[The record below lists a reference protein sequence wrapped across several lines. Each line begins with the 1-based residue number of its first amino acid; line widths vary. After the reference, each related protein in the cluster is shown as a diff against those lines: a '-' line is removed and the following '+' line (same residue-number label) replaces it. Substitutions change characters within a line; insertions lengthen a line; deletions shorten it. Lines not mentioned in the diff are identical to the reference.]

1 MNQINKFTSSRLFSL
16 LGSTRKAR
24 IISASALLLAVCA
37 FGAAG
42 VAPLA
47 PDAADLP
54 VKSVQEAVE
63 MPNLG
68 SQIAALEQQQTNE
81 TYVHEEKIRAGDTL
95 AALL

>member
-1 MNQINKFTSSRLFSL
+1 MNPIHNFTSTRLLSL

-24 IISASALLLAVCA
+24 IISASALFLAVCA

-54 VKSVQEAVE
+54 VKSVQEELKLPDIA
-63 MPNLG
+63 
-68 SQIAALEQQQTNE
+68 SQIATLEQQDSNA
-81 TYVHEEKIRAGDTL
+81 TYIH
-95 AALL
+95 